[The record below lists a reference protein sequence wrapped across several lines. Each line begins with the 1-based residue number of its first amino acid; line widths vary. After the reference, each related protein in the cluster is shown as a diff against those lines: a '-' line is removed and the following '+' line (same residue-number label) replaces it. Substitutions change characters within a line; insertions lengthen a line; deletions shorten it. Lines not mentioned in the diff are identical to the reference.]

1 MARIPKKLHNYLN
14 DAFPANVVLV
24 GTALKD
30 GFAQISPRGSVI
42 VWDDETMGFWDRGKG
57 RTHDTLKNGT
67 KITFYYRNIDLRAD
81 GTLPKGGI
89 ARFYGT
95 AELHHQ
101 GEVRDEVYERMA
113 QPERE
118 RDPDKLGS
126 AVLVKIERSEDL
138 DGSPLNLG

>member
-1 MARIPKKLHNYLN
+1 MAKIPTKLHNYLN

-57 RTHDTLKNGT
+57 RTHDTLTNGT

-95 AELHHQ
+95 AELHHE
-101 GEVRDEVYERMA
+101 GEVRDKVYERMA

-118 RDPDKLGS
+118 REPDKLGT

-138 DGSPLNLG
+138 DGAPLNLE

>member
-1 MARIPKKLHNYLN
+1 MAKIPTKLHNYLN

-95 AELHHQ
+95 AELHHE
-101 GEVRDEVYERMA
+101 GEVRDKVYERMA

-138 DGSPLNLG
+138 DGAPLNLE